1 MIVSYPVTLER
12 FPDTCIVRFPDIPE
26 AITEGKTVEDALES
40 AEDCL
45 DVALLWMAEDGRP
58 FPPPSSQGDAWVSAT
73 APIAAKLALMLA
85 WRDSGLSKSA
95 FARRLGKSES
105 EVRTRILNPRHKT
118 ALATLDAAARAL
130 GRRLVVDLAPAP
142 EATPAEE
149 PPRAAR
155 A

>member
-1 MIVSYPVTLER
+1 MDMTYPVTIER
-12 FPDTCIVRFPDIPE
+12 YPDTWIVRFIDIPE
-26 AITEGKTVEDALES
+26 AITEGRTTEEALTN

-58 FPPPSSQGDAWVSAT
+58 FPTPSPGGDARVSPT
-73 APIAAKLALMLA
+73 APIAAKLALMIA

-105 EVRTRILNPRHKT
+105 EVRNRILNPKHKT

-130 GRRLVVDLAPAP
+130 GKRLTIDIVPGTA
-142 EATPAEE
+142 AEV
-149 PPRAAR
+149 RDAAE
-155 A
+155 